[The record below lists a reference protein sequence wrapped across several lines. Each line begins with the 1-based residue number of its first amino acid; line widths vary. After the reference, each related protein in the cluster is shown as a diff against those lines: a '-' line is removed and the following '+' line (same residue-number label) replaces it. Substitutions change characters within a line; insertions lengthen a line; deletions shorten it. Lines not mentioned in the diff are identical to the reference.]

1 MAKQITYSGDSRHA
15 AAKNGAMAAKEMD
28 SRDPREHMDTQE
40 RRDRQREPAV
50 RAKSMKSINFPVTVE
65 ELRLLASLASDQL
78 FRRQFIDP
86 RMPGYK
92 GSPEDVALGKA
103 LVGRMRLII
112 DETQHITS
120 AMAPSRPSKE
130 RSI

>member
-1 MAKQITYSGDSRHA
+1 
-15 AAKNGAMAAKEMD
+15 
-28 SRDPREHMDTQE
+28 
-40 RRDRQREPAV
+40 
-50 RAKSMKSINFPVTVE
+50 MKRINFTVTVE

-92 GSPEDVALGKA
+92 GSPEEVDLGKA

-112 DETQHITS
+112 AEGTRATTS
-120 AMAPSRPSKE
+120 ASAQRPPSKNGE
-130 RSI
+130 VR

>member
-1 MAKQITYSGDSRHA
+1 
-15 AAKNGAMAAKEMD
+15 
-28 SRDPREHMDTQE
+28 
-40 RRDRQREPAV
+40 
-50 RAKSMKSINFPVTVE
+50 MKRINFPVTVE

-92 GSPEDVALGKA
+92 GSPEEVDLGKA

-112 DETQHITS
+112 DEGARHTTAALVPRQ
-120 AMAPSRPSKE
+120 PSK
-130 RSI
+130 RSEVI

>member
-1 MAKQITYSGDSRHA
+1 
-15 AAKNGAMAAKEMD
+15 
-28 SRDPREHMDTQE
+28 
-40 RRDRQREPAV
+40 
-50 RAKSMKSINFPVTVE
+50 MKRINFALTVD

-92 GSPEDVALGKA
+92 GSPEEVDVGKA

-112 DETQHITS
+112 NEGTRHTPS
-120 AMAPSRPSKE
+120 ALAQGTPTK
-130 RSI
+130 

>member
-1 MAKQITYSGDSRHA
+1 
-15 AAKNGAMAAKEMD
+15 
-28 SRDPREHMDTQE
+28 
-40 RRDRQREPAV
+40 
-50 RAKSMKSINFPVTVE
+50 MKRINFAVTVD

-92 GSPEDVALGKA
+92 GNPEEVVLGKA

-112 DETQHITS
+112 DGARGHNQIGR
-120 AMAPSRPSKE
+120 A
-130 RSI
+130 

>member
-1 MAKQITYSGDSRHA
+1 
-15 AAKNGAMAAKEMD
+15 
-28 SRDPREHMDTQE
+28 
-40 RRDRQREPAV
+40 
-50 RAKSMKSINFPVTVE
+50 MKRINFSVTVE

-92 GSPEDVALGKA
+92 GSPEEVATGKA

-112 DETQHITS
+112 DDGVQHPTS
-120 AMAPSRPSKE
+120 AMVQSRPPKE
-130 RSI
+130 RAIS